1 MITKNIKVGIIN
13 YGIGNIRSLSNT
25 ITKIGVIPDIV
36 TNPEHLNLYDKIILP
51 GVGAFNEAMRLINKM
66 NWRNAIIEYAL
77 ERRKPILG
85 ICLGM
90 QILASYGFE
99 HNKCE
104 GLNLIP
110 GEVKNLKELGCKL
123 STPHIGWNEVKITQN
138 NFLFERIGK
147 NSSFYFVNTFAFD
160 VNDKMYQVAV
170 TEYDI
175 EFTSVVVKNNIYGT
189 QFHPEKSSKAGT
201 QLLKNFINA

>member
-1 MITKNIKVGIIN
+1 MITKKIKVGIIN

-25 ITKIGVIPDIV
+25 ITKIGVIPDII
-36 TNPEHLNLYDKIILP
+36 TNPEHLNLYDKVILP

-90 QILASYGFE
+90 QILSNYGFE

-104 GLNLIP
+104 GLNLIS
-110 GEVKNLKELGCKL
+110 GEVKSLKELGCKL

-138 NFLFERIGK
+138 NFLFERIGE

-160 VNDKMYQVAV
+160 VNDKIYQVAV